1 VYVLVV
7 ARYSSTTFLHSAR
20 DGCSVVIVVVV
31 DQDKV
36 VVSGDVV
43 LAHGI
48 VHHHNIR
55 VVAIRAEIVIVLF
68 IGERIK

>member
-1 VYVLVV
+1 
-7 ARYSSTTFLHSAR
+7 
-20 DGCSVVIVVVV
+20 VVV

-43 LAHGI
+43 FVHGI

-55 VVAIRAEIVIVLF
+55 VVATRAEIVIVLF
-68 IGERIK
+68 IGEKLSKYKLYRLIVHKEKRYTRVFIKKPAI